1 MLNAFKYGRN
11 YLKHIRNGCV
21 CNVCKSYARFLM
33 AHGLSDLRKD
43 WLSYGLQLGRL
54 FNA

>member
-1 MLNAFKYGRN
+1 M
-11 YLKHIRNGCV
+11 
-21 CNVCKSYARFLM
+21 YASLMRALLM